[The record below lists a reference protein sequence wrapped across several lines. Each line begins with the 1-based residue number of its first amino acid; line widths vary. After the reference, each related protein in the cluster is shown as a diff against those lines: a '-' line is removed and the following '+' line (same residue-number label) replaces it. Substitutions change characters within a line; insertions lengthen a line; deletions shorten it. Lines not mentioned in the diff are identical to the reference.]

1 MQCWHS
7 ASSEGCIE
15 WLGLDPGQVT
25 GEQFPAALKF
35 ALETLVKSDKVEVN

>member
-1 MQCWHS
+1 
-7 ASSEGCIE
+7 
-15 WLGLDPGQVT
+15 VT